1 MSRTT
6 LAIFPKG
13 VTSSN
18 VSLIC
23 IRASRSYIC
32 AYLYTSSASVS
43 PNIKCVPLTHIILFK
58 FVEWWQSFG
67 QQRVLEPHIFSVV
80 PWVLENLKDNFSR
93 IQDQDI
99 AFHIRWRIQ
108 VFGYGGDTAAWARE
122 LGLNLVKMLG
132 SGLRIWVVS
141 GIDRVCYN
149 SYLNQSV

>member
-80 PWVLENLKDNFSR
+80 PWVLENLKDNF
-93 IQDQDI
+93 
-99 AFHIRWRIQ
+99 WRIQ

-149 SYLNQSV
+149 SYLNQ